1 MNNIFKKDGEIHL
14 GGEWWLIP
22 DGFSGVQ
29 LQKRFLH
36 EREKKDG
43 TKEAVEKSEDWFFA
57 NISQALR
64 KYAQEEQKSSKTLE
78 DLIQKTDKILSV
90 VEEFRT
96 NYKNW

>member
-1 MNNIFKKDGEIHL
+1 MKT
-14 GGEWWLIP
+14 
-22 DGFSGVQ
+22 
-29 LQKRFLH
+29 
-36 EREKKDG
+36 RE
-43 TKEAVEKSEDWFFA
+43 TVEKSEDWFFA